1 MLRFFHRL
9 FAKTLLLEG
18 GAALLFFGSLIHN
31 EALFQHGER
40 ALAELQGQGY
50 QCPSVAEPVR
60 IYPGKTDGP
69 FSAVH
74 AGSWRPGVITLRQQP
89 QGAFG
94 SEVYLRH
101 ELLHEASFRT
111 CKGNMPLWAEEAAAI
126 HFSGELAADPSVQ
139 AISASA
145 LEHLRERVR
154 AGARLDEESY
164 TGLTQLLAKHGWPQ
178 APCAISPAVAKALQ
192 PVTAAAKP
200 DFSYLLT
207 SLLSG
212 RILEA
217 KGDLQERDPPGSL
230 LKIPYA
236 AALSEGAD
244 EIVGAELAASD
255 TGKLLARRQAFNIDR
270 YRLLISMIADAPLG
284 ERVAPQE
291 ATSKNQTFWRRYL
304 GERDE
309 TGLFPLEANLPEL
322 AVMLR
327 AALLT
332 TPERFAGLAQ
342 NGTTPGSTLYERP
355 ETEKK
360 TVNKLRA
367 LAKTGTVSDERGQPL
382 TGHLMVAW
390 PKENPVYL
398 AIFRKT
404 GVPGAAVLGPAA
416 TILKEWEKKWP
427 ISLGEVRVRLLSL
440 VPGTTWKAFEPCPAL
455 PLREHEKTVEKASL
469 CGRFQI
475 VSSAKGGRPERTVW
489 GVLETRPEADAV
501 VLETD
506 PFTFA
511 DQVLESEADDLS
523 GEARAALRAVIVW
536 NGVYGGHRHP
546 ETAAL
551 CDSTHCM
558 VFQGALPGKTEKR
571 PEPIEPKLIAL
582 LNTIAKKQQTDWLSF
597 SEGGAE
603 KWTKQLSFMEIER
616 LVNEPKVHDIR
627 RERKRSGEI
636 VIHLMYREN
645 EEVVPCEVFRNR
657 LKLLSCPEVIERDE
671 GGHLW
676 LFGGIGKGH
685 GLGLSVARA
694 RALSQAGYDAAKII
708 EDAYGSAGLNESA
721 HNQME
726 P

>member
-1 MLRFFHRL
+1 MFGFFRRL
-9 FAKTLLLEG
+9 FAKTLFLEA

-40 ALAELQGQGY
+40 ALAELQSQGY
-50 QCPSVAEPVR
+50 QGPTVAEPVR

-69 FSAVH
+69 FSGVH

-89 QGAFG
+89 QGVFG

-111 CKGNMPLWAEEAAAI
+111 CKGNLPLWAEEAAAI
-126 HFSGELAADPSVQ
+126 HFSGELPADVSIK
-139 AISASA
+139 AISEPS

-164 TGLTQLLAKHGWPQ
+164 TALSHLLNLHGWPQ
-178 APCAISPAVAKALQ
+178 TPCSVSPAIAKALQ
-192 PVTAAAKP
+192 PLSAAAKQ
-200 DFSYLLT
+200 DFSYLLI

-217 KGDLQERDPPGSL
+217 KGDLQERYPPGSL

-236 AALSEGAD
+236 ASLNEAASEV
-244 EIVGAELAASD
+244 VGAELSASD

-291 ATSKNQTFWRRYL
+291 AASKNQTFWRRYL

-309 TGLFPLEANLPEL
+309 AGLFPLEANLQEL
-322 AVMLR
+322 ALMLR
-327 AALLT
+327 AALLS
-332 TPERFAGLAQ
+332 TPERFSGLSQ
-342 NGTTPGSTLYERP
+342 NGITPGSTLYERP

-360 TVNKLRA
+360 IVNKLRA
-367 LAKTGTVSDERGQPL
+367 LCKTGTVSDERGQPL
-382 TGHLMVAW
+382 AGHLMVAW

-404 GVPGAAVLGPAA
+404 GVPGSAVLRPAA
-416 TILKEWEKKWP
+416 LVLKEWEKRWP
-427 ISLGEVRVRLLSL
+427 SSFGEVRVRLLSL
-440 VPGTTWKAFEPCPAL
+440 VPATSWKAYEPCPVL
-455 PLREHEKTVEKASL
+455 PLREHEKLVEKASL

-475 VSSAKGGRPERTVW
+475 ISSAKGGRPERIVW
-489 GVLETRPEADAV
+489 GVLETRSEADAV

-523 GEARAALRAVIVW
+523 GEAKAALRAVIVW
-536 NGVYGGHRHP
+536 NGVHGGHRHP
-546 ETAAL
+546 ETEAL

-558 VFQGALPGKTEKR
+558 VFQGVLPGKTEKR
-571 PEPIEPKLIAL
+571 PDPIEPRLIAL
-582 LNTIAKKQQTDWLSF
+582 LNGIAKKQQGDWLSF

-603 KWTKQLSFMEIER
+603 KWTKQLSFTEIER
-616 LVNEPKVHDIR
+616 LVNEPRVHDIR

-636 VIHLMYREN
+636 VIHLMYPEN

-657 LKLLSCPEVIERDE
+657 MKLLSCPAVIERDE
-671 GGHLW
+671 PGHLW
-676 LFGGIGKGH
+676 RFEGIGKGH

-694 RALSQAGYDAAKII
+694 RILSQTGYDAAKII
-708 EDAYGSAGLNESA
+708 EDAYGAGLGGGSVASE
-721 HNQME
+721 
-726 P
+726 